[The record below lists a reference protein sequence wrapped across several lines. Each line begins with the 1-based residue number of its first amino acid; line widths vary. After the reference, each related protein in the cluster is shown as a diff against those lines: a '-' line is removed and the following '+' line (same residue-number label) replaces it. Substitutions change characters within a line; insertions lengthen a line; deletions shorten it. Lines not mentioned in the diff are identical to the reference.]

1 MNRSCVWPEFIAG
14 SISDVTPPDMPFVRD
29 DWAGMAFDRNMYED
43 FAPSEVWDAWL
54 RATLEDDSATD
65 ICAIQYSTYSER
77 GAPVEVGDGMAGLR
91 AYWLRNGNFM
101 HDHYVFAADG
111 RWVVRLDQDV
121 TLFAGNLA
129 FIGRV
134 VGILGGA
141 EYAEQIMRRDLIG
154 DIEDV
159 VGLEA
164 YVKGLLAPLKRS
176 GSSERLR

>member
-1 MNRSCVWPEFIAG
+1 
-14 SISDVTPPDMPFVRD
+14 
-29 DWAGMAFDRNMYED
+29 
-43 FAPSEVWDAWL
+43 
-54 RATLEDDSATD
+54 
-65 ICAIQYSTYSER
+65 
-77 GAPVEVGDGMAGLR
+77 MAGLR

-154 DIEDV
+154 DTEDV

-164 YVKGLLAPLKRS
+164 YVKGLLAPLKWS
-176 GSSERLR
+176 GSSERSR